1 MRVGDVVDPVVE
13 NFRIAIGKSHDIVLA
28 SLVVDQGEDR
38 GGEKKELTIGVVHIV
53 DRDQV
58 EIVAVHSEI
67 GGERGRALQVVGEL
81 DIRQKI
87 IITETVVV
95 DEERVGI
102 LVADLVPICRE
113 DLGHDVPLR
122 CIVREIEW

>member
-1 MRVGDVVDPVVE
+1 M
-13 NFRIAIGKSHDIVLA
+13 HL
-28 SLVVDQGEDR
+28 
-38 GGEKKELTIGVVHIV
+38 V

-81 DIRQKI
+81 DIRQKV

-113 DLGHDVPLR
+113 DLGHDVPL
-122 CIVREIEW
+122 